1 MPEESQ
7 DLLWFARMDF
17 IDDINLTSM
26 PISLDNYDE
35 YERWIYSAK
44 PIVKKLNVSN
54 RSEAYEE
61 LSKTKISIMIFTL
74 IGLISHLLFVI
85 SLPFTWDGI
94 RKIFVRIP

>member
-17 IDDINLTSM
+17 IDDINQTSM

-44 PIVKKLNVSN
+44 PIVKKV
-54 RSEAYEE
+54 
-61 LSKTKISIMIFTL
+61 K
-74 IGLISHLLFVI
+74 
-85 SLPFTWDGI
+85 
-94 RKIFVRIP
+94 RK